1 MCGIVYAWT
10 ICSTHRH
17 STRPHTLY
25 SYTFMHHV
33 PPLHACEKN
42 TCTTLGNF
50 LQQSWDPVWLK
61 LAQPTT
67 PIAKFRVFFDANFCV
82 DRWTSLV
89 LNMHENTI
97 PSIPPRHH
105 RNTAKTPQKDPKSPD
120 TVKTLQTHHQS
131 ATKTPTTTETK
142 LTDHQDTQFPKG
154 PAKGVSP
161 KKCYRHTLWWYC
173 FPMFPITIFSH
184 HHQYNTA
191 ATTSSKQQQHH
202 HHHHRHH
209 PPSPHYHPS
218 STIIHHHP
226 SSIIHHPWSSP
237 PTTTTAATTTTTTS
251 SLFIFGKFQFAHLQ
265 NEIHRCTCR
274 YDNVNLFYWRRCLG
288 AGA

>member
-89 LNMHENTI
+89 LKMHENTI

-120 TVKTLQTHHQS
+120 TVKTLRTHHQS

-142 LTDHQDTQFPKG
+142 LTDHQDTSTTDITNSRKDLQRVF
-154 PAKGVSP
+154 P
-161 KKCYRHTLWWYC
+161 KKCYRHTLSWYC
-173 FPMFPITIFSH
+173 FPMFSH
-184 HHQYNTA
+184 HHLLASPSIQHRRNNIIKA
-191 ATTSSKQQQHH
+191 AAAPPPSSSSSSTITTSS
-202 HHHHRHH
+202 
-209 PPSPHYHPS
+209 P
-218 STIIHHHP
+218 IIHHHP
-226 SSIIHHPWSSP
+226 SSPIIHHPSSIII
-237 PTTTTAATTTTTTS
+237 TTNINS
-251 SLFIFGKFQFAHLQ
+251 SNNNNNNIVTLHF
-265 NEIHRCTCR
+265 
-274 YDNVNLFYWRRCLG
+274 W
-288 AGA
+288 